1 VIQLLYVQA
10 VLWLTIPYAPMMV
23 LWGPVMFYLS
33 FKFDK
38 FVTANLKRKPVRM
51 FSAKNIK
58 QMFFIFY
65 LLTLLIF
72 MAVTYLFLSST
83 SCGVCTAKF
92 CTTTAKDGITCEKAN
107 AGFLNYDC
115 AEEAVKAGKPIPGA
129 FGTIVYQG
137 TKTNAKRCNCALAA
151 AGDVCSCSDINQFPK
166 PMYAVVP
173 SEYDFANSPVVK
185 STGFTRKIM
194 NALSFPLV
202 PYALIAFLM
211 QQRSLKG
218 RFAKMMKESSDDK
231 VLSAQSQAQQLQKL
245 VDKQEKNLARMKKRL
260 DDREKAE

>member
-1 VIQLLYVQA
+1 
-10 VLWLTIPYAPMMV
+10 
-23 LWGPVMFYLS
+23 
-33 FKFDK
+33 
-38 FVTANLKRKPVRM
+38 
-51 FSAKNIK
+51 
-58 QMFFIFY
+58 
-65 LLTLLIF
+65 
-72 MAVTYLFLSST
+72 
-83 SCGVCTAKF
+83 
-92 CTTTAKDGITCEKAN
+92 
-107 AGFLNYDC
+107 
-115 AEEAVKAGKPIPGA
+115 
-129 FGTIVYQG
+129 
-137 TKTNAKRCNCALAA
+137 
-151 AGDVCSCSDINQFPK
+151 
-166 PMYAVVP
+166 MYAVVP